1 MKKYKW
7 VTAITAAIILSV
19 CVSVFSITAF
29 AYSAGDV
36 NMDGKIDIKDSTLI
50 QKHLAEIDTLD
61 KNQCVLADINN
72 DGEVDITDATMIMS
86 IAAEIIEAPATQ
98 PTTKD
103 PDIVDLPFVPAN

>member
-1 MKKYKW
+1 MKKYKLI
-7 VTAITAAIILSV
+7 TAIATAIILSV

-36 NMDGKIDIKDSTLI
+36 NKDGRIDVTDATLI

-86 IAAEIIEAPATQ
+86 IAAEIIESPSTQ

-103 PDIVDLPFVPAN
+103 PDIVDLPFIPAN